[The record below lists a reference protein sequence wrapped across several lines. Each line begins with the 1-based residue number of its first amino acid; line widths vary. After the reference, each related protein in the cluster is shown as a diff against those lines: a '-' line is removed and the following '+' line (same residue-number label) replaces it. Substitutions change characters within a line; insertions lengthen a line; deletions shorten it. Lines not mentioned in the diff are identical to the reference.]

1 MEVDR
6 ISFEKADT
14 IALDMGLSKNSTYR
28 MSACLIHTL
37 NRLCNSNG
45 HSFIDENLLI
55 KETLKTLNANTFDE
69 NELVDREKIVDVL
82 YSLEEQ
88 EVMFEEHK
96 VYPKNYLKYKKYID
110 QKHSILRESRDGGA
124 MPNIRKHIKNY
135 QRDNGII
142 LTEKQKEAINKIVE
156 ENIMILTGKPDKGKT

>member
-1 MEVDR
+1 MKLIKEFGSETLNKVKRNPYVIMEVDR

-96 VYPKNYLKYKKYID
+96 VYPINYFTYETYIA
-110 QKHSILRESRDGGA
+110 QILSLLRESRDGG
-124 MPNIRKHIKNY
+124 RS
-135 QRDNGII
+135 
-142 LTEKQKEAINKIVE
+142 E
-156 ENIMILTGKPDKGKT
+156 EHTSELQSRGHLVCRLL